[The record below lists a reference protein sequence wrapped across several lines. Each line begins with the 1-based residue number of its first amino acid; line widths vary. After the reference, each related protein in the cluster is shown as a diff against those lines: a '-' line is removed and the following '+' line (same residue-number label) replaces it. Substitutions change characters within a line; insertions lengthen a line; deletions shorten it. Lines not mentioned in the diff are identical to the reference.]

1 MNLNTNIYYIAK
13 KKFMRKFVLIF
24 LIIPSI
30 LIAQNDVNEVV
41 VIKSDKQ
48 IEEFTSSLGQNELKI
63 DFLDLL
69 ILPALTVGYEKT
81 NNSSSGFGAT
91 LFLNLGSNND
101 DGIDWNDK
109 FVITPYYRFYFSK
122 SEDFGSKGFFA
133 EAFSKFAFGEAG
145 MENYFDIAPGLAVGS
160 KWINRKGFTFE
171 ILFGLGRNLLY
182 DDDNNG
188 LYDDDDNNGDR
199 STVVVRGGF
208 SIGKRF

>member
-1 MNLNTNIYYIAK
+1 
-13 KKFMRKFVLIF
+13 MRKFVLIF
-24 LIIPSI
+24 IIIPSI
-30 LIAQNDVNEVV
+30 LIAQNDANEVV

-48 IEEFTSSLGQNELKI
+48 IEEFSSSLGQNELKI
-63 DFLDLL
+63 DFLDFL
-69 ILPALTVGYEKT
+69 IFPALTVGYEKT
-81 NNSSSGFGAT
+81 NSSSSGFGAT
-91 LFLNLGSNND
+91 LFLNLDSNN
-101 DGIDWNDK
+101 DWNDK

-145 MENYFDIAPGLAVGS
+145 MENYFDIAPGLAVGN

-182 DDDNNG
+182 DDEDNNG
-188 LYDDDDNNGDR
+188 LYDDEDNNGDR

>member
-1 MNLNTNIYYIAK
+1 
-13 KKFMRKFVLIF
+13 MRKFVLIF
-24 LIIPSI
+24 IIIPSI

-48 IEEFTSSLGQNELKI
+48 IEKFASSLGQNELKI

-69 ILPALTVGYEKT
+69 IFPALTVGYEKT
-81 NNSSSGFGAT
+81 NNSSSGIGAT
-91 LFLNLGSNND
+91 LFLNLGSSDND
-101 DGIDWNDK
+101 LGSFWNDK
-109 FVITPYYRFYFSK
+109 FVITPYYRFYFTK

-133 EAFSKFAFGEAG
+133 EVFSKFAFGEAR
-145 MENYFDIAPGLAVGS
+145 MENYFDIAPGFAVGN

-171 ILFGLGRNLLY
+171 FLFGLGRNLLY
-182 DDDNNG
+182 DNESENSDSG
-188 LYDDDDNNGDR
+188 R

>member
-1 MNLNTNIYYIAK
+1 
-13 KKFMRKFVLIF
+13 MRKFVLIF
-24 LIIPSI
+24 IIIPSI

-48 IEEFTSSLGQNELKI
+48 IEKFASSLGQNELKI

-69 ILPALTVGYEKT
+69 IFPALTVGYEKT
-81 NNSSSGFGAT
+81 NNSSSGIGAT
-91 LFLNLGSNND
+91 LFLNLGSSDND
-101 DGIDWNDK
+101 LGSFWNDK
-109 FVITPYYRFYFSK
+109 FVITPYYRFYFTK

-133 EAFSKFAFGEAG
+133 EVFSKFAFGKSSGKDTFWEG
-145 MENYFDIAPGLAVGS
+145 GFGEEYPINNYFDIAPGLAVGN

-182 DDDNNG
+182 DEEDNNG
-188 LYDDDDNNGDR
+188 NNGGR
-199 STVVVRGGF
+199 SIGVARGGF

>member
-1 MNLNTNIYYIAK
+1 
-13 KKFMRKFVLIF
+13 MRKFVLIF

-48 IEEFTSSLGQNELKI
+48 MEEFTSSLGQNELKI

-69 ILPALTVGYEKT
+69 MFPALTVGYEKT

-91 LFLNLGSNND
+91 LFLNLGSSDEDIGSYYDN
-101 DGIDWNDK
+101 K
-109 FVITPYYRFYFSK
+109 FVITPYYRFYFTK

-133 EAFSKFAFGEAG
+133 EVFSKFAFGESQSFLNVLG
-145 MENYFDIAPGLAVGS
+145 IDTYETDNYFDIAPGLAVGN

-171 ILFGLGRNLLY
+171 FLFGLGRNLLY
-182 DDDNNG
+182 DNESENSDSG
-188 LYDDDDNNGDR
+188 R

>member
-1 MNLNTNIYYIAK
+1 
-13 KKFMRKFVLIF
+13 MRKFVLIF
-24 LIIPSI
+24 IIIPSI

-48 IEEFTSSLGQNELKI
+48 MEEFTSSLGQNELKI

-69 ILPALTVGYEKT
+69 MFPALTVGYEKT
-81 NNSSSGFGAT
+81 NDSSSGFGAT

-109 FVITPYYRFYFSK
+109 FVITPYYRFYFTK

-133 EAFSKFAFGEAG
+133 EVFSKFAFGKSSGKDTFWEG
-145 MENYFDIAPGLAVGS
+145 GFGEEYPINNYFDIAPGLAVGN

-182 DDDNNG
+182 DEEDNNG
-188 LYDDDDNNGDR
+188 HNGGR
-199 STVVVRGGF
+199 GTIVTRGGF

>member
-1 MNLNTNIYYIAK
+1 
-13 KKFMRKFVLIF
+13 MRKFVLIF
-24 LIIPSI
+24 IIIPSI

-48 IEEFTSSLGQNELKI
+48 IEKFASSLGQNELKI

-69 ILPALTVGYEKT
+69 IFPALTVGYEKT

-91 LFLNLGSNND
+91 LFLNLGSSDND
-101 DGIDWNDK
+101 LGSFWNDK
-109 FVITPYYRFYFSK
+109 FVITPYYRFYFTK

-133 EAFSKFAFGEAG
+133 EVFSKFAFGESQNFLLNG
-145 MENYFDIAPGLAVGS
+145 LGINTYETDNYFDIAPGLAVGN

-171 ILFGLGRNLLY
+171 LLFGLGRNLLY
-182 DDDNNG
+182 DPDDNNG
-188 LYDDDDNNGDR
+188 NNGGR
-199 STVVVRGGF
+199 SIGVARGGF

>member
-48 IEEFTSSLGQNELKI
+48 IEEFSSSLGQNELKI
-63 DFLDLL
+63 DFLDFL
-69 ILPALTVGYEKT
+69 IFPALTVGYEKT
-81 NNSSSGFGAT
+81 NSSSSGFGAT
-91 LFLNLGSNND
+91 LFLNLDSNN
-101 DGIDWNDK
+101 DWNDK

-145 MENYFDIAPGLAVGS
+145 MENYFDIAPGLAVGN

-182 DDDNNG
+182 DDDE
-188 LYDDDDNNGDR
+188 DNNGGR

>member
-1 MNLNTNIYYIAK
+1 
-13 KKFMRKFVLIF
+13 MRKFVLIF

-63 DFLDLL
+63 DYLDLL
-69 ILPALTVGYEKT
+69 IFPALTVGYEKT
-81 NNSSSGFGAT
+81 NDSSSGFGAT

-133 EAFSKFAFGEAG
+133 EVFSK
-145 MENYFDIAPGLAVGS
+145 YFDIAPGLAVGS

-182 DDDNNG
+182 DDEDNNG
-188 LYDDDDNNGDR
+188 SR

>member
-1 MNLNTNIYYIAK
+1 
-13 KKFMRKFVLIF
+13 MRKFVLIF
-24 LIIPSI
+24 IIIPSI

-48 IEEFTSSLGQNELKI
+48 IEEFSSSLGQNELKI

-69 ILPALTVGYEKT
+69 IFPALTVGYEKT
-81 NNSSSGFGAT
+81 NDSSSGFGAT

-133 EAFSKFAFGEAG
+133 EVFSKFAFGESQSFLNVLG
-145 MENYFDIAPGLAVGS
+145 IDTYETDNYFDIAPGFAVGN

-171 ILFGLGRNLLY
+171 FLFGLGRNLLY
-182 DDDNNG
+182 DNESENSDSG
-188 LYDDDDNNGDR
+188 R

>member
-1 MNLNTNIYYIAK
+1 
-13 KKFMRKFVLIF
+13 MRKFVLIF

-41 VIKSDKQ
+41 VVKSDKQ
-48 IEEFTSSLGQNELKI
+48 MEEFTSSLGQNELKI

-69 ILPALTVGYEKT
+69 MFPALTVGYEKT

-91 LFLNLGSNND
+91 LFLNLGSSDEDIGSYYDN
-101 DGIDWNDK
+101 K
-109 FVITPYYRFYFSK
+109 FVITPYYRFYFTK

-133 EAFSKFAFGEAG
+133 EVFSKFAFGESQNFLLNG
-145 MENYFDIAPGLAVGS
+145 LGINTYETDNYFDIAPGLAVGN

-171 ILFGLGRNLLY
+171 FLFGLGRNLLY
-182 DDDNNG
+182 DNESENSDSG
-188 LYDDDDNNGDR
+188 R

>member
-1 MNLNTNIYYIAK
+1 
-13 KKFMRKFVLIF
+13 MRKFVLIF

-69 ILPALTVGYEKT
+69 IFPALTVGYEKT
-81 NNSSSGFGAT
+81 NDSSSGFGAT
-91 LFLNLGSNND
+91 LFLNLGGDKS
-101 DGIDWNDK
+101 GWNDK
-109 FVITPYYRFYFSK
+109 FVITPYYRFYFTK
-122 SEDFGSKGFFA
+122 SEDFGSKGFFT
-133 EAFSKFAFGEAG
+133 EIFSKFAFGEAV
-145 MENYFDIAPGLAVGS
+145 MDNYFDIAPGLAVGN

-171 ILFGLGRNLLY
+171 ILFGFGRNLLY
-182 DDDNNG
+182 DPDEYNNDG
-188 LYDDDDNNGDR
+188 R
-199 STVVVRGGF
+199 SIGIVRGGV

>member
-1 MNLNTNIYYIAK
+1 
-13 KKFMRKFVLIF
+13 MRKFVLIF
-24 LIIPSI
+24 IIIPSI

-48 IEEFTSSLGQNELKI
+48 IEEFSSSLGQNELKI
-63 DFLDLL
+63 DFLDFL
-69 ILPALTVGYEKT
+69 IFPALTVGYEKT
-81 NNSSSGFGAT
+81 NSSSSGFGAT
-91 LFLNLGSNND
+91 LFLNLDSNN
-101 DGIDWNDK
+101 DWNDK

-133 EAFSKFAFGEAG
+133 EVFSKFSFGEAR

-182 DDDNNG
+182 DDEDNNG
-188 LYDDDDNNGDR
+188 GR

>member
-1 MNLNTNIYYIAK
+1 
-13 KKFMRKFVLIF
+13 MRKFVLIF
-24 LIIPSI
+24 IIIPSI

-48 IEEFTSSLGQNELKI
+48 IEKFASSLGQNELKI

-69 ILPALTVGYEKT
+69 IFPALTVGYEKT
-81 NNSSSGFGAT
+81 NNLSSGIGAT
-91 LFLNLGSNND
+91 LFLNLGSSDND
-101 DGIDWNDK
+101 LGSFWNDK
-109 FVITPYYRFYFSK
+109 FVITPYYRFYFTK

-133 EAFSKFAFGEAG
+133 EVFSKFAFGESQSFLNVLG
-145 MENYFDIAPGLAVGS
+145 IDTYETDNYFDIAPGLAVGN

-171 ILFGLGRNLLY
+171 FLFGLGRNLLY
-182 DDDNNG
+182 DNESENSDSG
-188 LYDDDDNNGDR
+188 R

>member
-1 MNLNTNIYYIAK
+1 
-13 KKFMRKFVLIF
+13 MRKFVLIF
-24 LIIPSI
+24 IIIPSI

-48 IEEFTSSLGQNELKI
+48 IEKFASSLGQNELKI

-69 ILPALTVGYEKT
+69 IFPALTVGYEKT
-81 NNSSSGFGAT
+81 NDSSSGFGAT

-109 FVITPYYRFYFSK
+109 FVITPYYRFYFTK

-133 EAFSKFAFGEAG
+133 EVFSKFAFGESQSFLNVLG
-145 MENYFDIAPGLAVGS
+145 IDTYETDNYFDIAPGFAVGN

-171 ILFGLGRNLLY
+171 FLFGLGRNLLY
-182 DDDNNG
+182 DNESENSDSG
-188 LYDDDDNNGDR
+188 R

>member
-1 MNLNTNIYYIAK
+1 
-13 KKFMRKFVLIF
+13 MRKFVLIF
-24 LIIPSI
+24 IIIPSI

-69 ILPALTVGYEKT
+69 IFPALTVGYEKT
-81 NNSSSGFGAT
+81 NDSSSGFGAT
-91 LFLNLGSNND
+91 LFLNLGSSDND
-101 DGIDWNDK
+101 LGSFWNDK
-109 FVITPYYRFYFSK
+109 FVITPYYRFYFTK

-133 EAFSKFAFGEAG
+133 EVFSKFAFGESQSFLNVLG
-145 MENYFDIAPGLAVGS
+145 IDTYETDNYFDIAPGFAVGN

-171 ILFGLGRNLLY
+171 FLFGLGRNLLY
-182 DDDNNG
+182 DNESENSDSG
-188 LYDDDDNNGDR
+188 R

>member
-1 MNLNTNIYYIAK
+1 
-13 KKFMRKFVLIF
+13 MRKFVLIF

-41 VIKSDKQ
+41 VVKSDKQ
-48 IEEFTSSLGQNELKI
+48 MEEFTSSLGQNELKI

-69 ILPALTVGYEKT
+69 MFPALSVGYEKT
-81 NNSSSGFGAT
+81 NDSSSGFGAT

-188 LYDDDDNNGDR
+188 LYDDDDNNGLYDDDDNNGDR

>member
-1 MNLNTNIYYIAK
+1 
-13 KKFMRKFVLIF
+13 MRKFVLIF

-48 IEEFTSSLGQNELKI
+48 MEEFTSSLGQNELKI

-69 ILPALTVGYEKT
+69 MFPALTVGYEKT

-91 LFLNLGSNND
+91 LFLNLGSSDEDIGSYYDN
-101 DGIDWNDK
+101 K
-109 FVITPYYRFYFSK
+109 FVITPYYRFYFTK

-133 EAFSKFAFGEAG
+133 EVFSKFAFGESQNFLLNG
-145 MENYFDIAPGLAVGS
+145 LGINTYETDNYFDIAPGLAVGN

-182 DDDNNG
+182 DEEDNNG
-188 LYDDDDNNGDR
+188 HNGGR
-199 STVVVRGGF
+199 GTIVTRGGF

>member
-1 MNLNTNIYYIAK
+1 
-13 KKFMRKFVLIF
+13 MRKFVLIF

-48 IEEFTSSLGQNELKI
+48 IEEFSSSLGQNELKI
-63 DFLDLL
+63 DFLDFL
-69 ILPALTVGYEKT
+69 IFPALTVGYEKT
-81 NNSSSGFGAT
+81 NSSSSGFGAT
-91 LFLNLGSNND
+91 LFLNLDSNN
-101 DGIDWNDK
+101 DWNDK

-145 MENYFDIAPGLAVGS
+145 MENYFDIAPGLAVGN

-182 DDDNNG
+182 DDEDNNG
-188 LYDDDDNNGDR
+188 LYDDEDNNGDR

>member
-1 MNLNTNIYYIAK
+1 
-13 KKFMRKFVLIF
+13 MRKFVLIF
-24 LIIPSI
+24 IIIPSI

-69 ILPALTVGYEKT
+69 IFPALTVGYEKT
-81 NNSSSGFGAT
+81 NDSSSGFGAT
-91 LFLNLGSNND
+91 LFLNLGSSDND
-101 DGIDWNDK
+101 LGSFWNDK
-109 FVITPYYRFYFSK
+109 FVITPYYRFYFTK

-133 EAFSKFAFGEAG
+133 EAFSKFAFGKVVYKE
-145 MENYFDIAPGLAVGS
+145 ENYFDIAPGLALGN

-171 ILFGLGRNLLY
+171 FLFGLGRNLLY
-182 DDDNNG
+182 ENESENSDSG
-188 LYDDDDNNGDR
+188 R

>member
-1 MNLNTNIYYIAK
+1 
-13 KKFMRKFVLIF
+13 MRKFVLIF

-48 IEEFTSSLGQNELKI
+48 MEEFTSSLGQNELKI

-69 ILPALTVGYEKT
+69 MFPALTVGYEKT

-91 LFLNLGSNND
+91 LFLNLGSSDEDIGSYYDN
-101 DGIDWNDK
+101 K
-109 FVITPYYRFYFSK
+109 FVITPYYRFYFTK

-133 EAFSKFAFGEAG
+133 EVFSKFAFGESQSFLNVLG
-145 MENYFDIAPGLAVGS
+145 IDTYETDNYFDIAPGFAVGN

-182 DDDNNG
+182 DEEDNNG
-188 LYDDDDNNGDR
+188 HNGGR
-199 STVVVRGGF
+199 GTIVTRGGF

>member
-1 MNLNTNIYYIAK
+1 
-13 KKFMRKFVLIF
+13 MRKFVLIF

-48 IEEFTSSLGQNELKI
+48 MEEFTSSLGQNELKI

-69 ILPALTVGYEKT
+69 MFPALTVGYEKT
-81 NNSSSGFGAT
+81 NDSSSGFGAT

-109 FVITPYYRFYFSK
+109 FVITPYYRFYFTK

-133 EAFSKFAFGEAG
+133 EVFSKFAFGKSSGKDTFWEG
-145 MENYFDIAPGLAVGS
+145 GFGEEYPINNYFDIAPGLAVGS
-160 KWINRKGFTFE
+160 KWITRKGFTFE
-171 ILFGLGRNLLY
+171 ILFGLGRNLLF
-182 DDDNNG
+182 DEDDNNS
-188 LYDDDDNNGDR
+188 NNGGR
-199 STVVVRGGF
+199 GTIVTRGGF

>member
-1 MNLNTNIYYIAK
+1 MQK

-24 LIIPSI
+24 IIIPSI

-48 IEEFTSSLGQNELKI
+48 MEEFTSSLGQNELKI

-69 ILPALTVGYEKT
+69 IFPALTVGYEKT
-81 NNSSSGFGAT
+81 NNSSSGIGAT
-91 LFLNLGSNND
+91 LFLNLGSSDND
-101 DGIDWNDK
+101 LGSFWNDK
-109 FVITPYYRFYFSK
+109 FVITPYYRFYFTK

-133 EAFSKFAFGEAG
+133 EVFSKFAFGESQSFLNVLG
-145 MENYFDIAPGLAVGS
+145 IDTYETDNYFDIAPGLAVGS

-182 DDDNNG
+182 DDDE
-188 LYDDDDNNGDR
+188 DNNGGR

>member
-1 MNLNTNIYYIAK
+1 
-13 KKFMRKFVLIF
+13 MRKFVLIF
-24 LIIPSI
+24 IIIPSI

-48 IEEFTSSLGQNELKI
+48 IEKFASSLGQNELKI

-69 ILPALTVGYEKT
+69 IFPALTVGYEKT
-81 NNSSSGFGAT
+81 NNSSSGIGAT
-91 LFLNLGSNND
+91 LFLNLGSSDND
-101 DGIDWNDK
+101 LGSFWNDK
-109 FVITPYYRFYFSK
+109 FVITPYYRFYFTK

-133 EAFSKFAFGEAG
+133 EVFSKFAFGESQSFLNVLG
-145 MENYFDIAPGLAVGS
+145 IDTYETDNYFDIAPGLAVGN

-171 ILFGLGRNLLY
+171 FLFGLGRNLLY
-182 DDDNNG
+182 DNESENSDSG
-188 LYDDDDNNGDR
+188 R